1 MLVLH
6 DPFTTKLHN
15 YLPFQTTHIH
25 DFFQTGESEWNWF
38 QAMWCI
44 QNACLHT
51 TFSSNRDE
59 KFTMNVSIPLW
70 SDALLF
76 CSLKALSTV
85 ARQRGKHNHTK
96 SNELMA
102 LENACAVWLK
112 WLEEWSVVGFGLLDI
127 GCSGCFSHVFAMHS
141 KIRYYLRIWYD
152 LCWIWEDVE
161 REISPT
167 VCCS

>member
-1 MLVLH
+1 MIPLQPNYITIF
-6 DPFTTKLHN
+6 PFK
-15 YLPFQTTHIH
+15 QHISMI
-25 DFFQTGESEWNWF
+25 FRLRWEWMKWF

-44 QNACLHT
+44 QNACLTQH
-51 TFSSNRDE
+51 SSNRNE
-59 KFTMNVSIPLW
+59 KFTMNVCIPLW

-76 CSLKALSTV
+76 RSLKALSTV
-85 ARQRGKHNHTK
+85 AQQRGKHNHTK

-102 LENACAVWLK
+102 LENACAVRLK

-161 REISPT
+161 REISPA

>member
-1 MLVLH
+1 MIPLRPNYITIF
-6 DPFTTKLHN
+6 PFKQHISMIFRLRWKWMKLISSNVMHSKRMS
-15 YLPFQTTHIH
+15 
-25 DFFQTGESEWNWF
+25 D
-38 QAMWCI
+38 
-44 QNACLHT
+44 T
-51 TFSSNRDE
+51 TFSSNRNE
-59 KFTMNVSIPLW
+59 KFTTNVCIPLW

-76 CSLKALSTV
+76 RSLKALSTV
-85 ARQRGKHNHTK
+85 AQQRGKHNHTK

-102 LENACAVWLK
+102 LENACAVRLK
-112 WLEEWSVVGFGLLDI
+112 WLEEWSVVGFGLFDI

>member
-1 MLVLH
+1 MFVLH

-25 DFFQTGESEWNWF
+25 DFQTTVKVNEIDF
-38 QAMWCI
+38 KQCDAFKTHVCT
-44 QNACLHT
+44 QH
-51 TFSSNRDE
+51 SSNRDE
-59 KFTMNVSIPLW
+59 KFTMYVCIPLW

-76 CSLKALSTV
+76 RSLKALSTV

-102 LENACAVWLK
+102 LENACAVRLK